1 MEVSVVKLLF
11 RLYCLSLVAA
21 LCSIPTALA
30 GTDREKYTN
39 PIIHAD
45 YSDPDAVRVGDDFYM
60 ISSSFNH
67 APALPILHSRDLV
80 HWRLLGHVLEQ
91 QVPDERFSI
100 PQHGNGVWAPSLRY
114 HDDKFWVFYGD
125 PDQGIFVITAEDM
138 RGPWSEPHLL
148 KEGKGLIDPT
158 PLWDDDGK
166 AYLLHAWAKSRS
178 GINNVLTLHRM
189 SADARKVLDKGK
201 VVIDGNKIPGYRT
214 LEGPKFYKR
223 DGYYYVFAPAGG
235 VAQGWQSAFRA
246 KNIYGPYEEKVVMAQ
261 GNTPING
268 PHQGAWVST
277 AGGEDW
283 FLHFQDKDAYGRI
296 VHLQPMQWRDGW
308 PVIGADPDGDGRG
321 EPVLSHARPK
331 VSAASADF
339 SLAASDEFD
348 TKKLQ
353 PQWQW
358 NANWRADWYSLSD
371 NPGHLRLFAQSGTGE
386 AENLWHVPSLL
397 LQKFPAEEFRVE
409 TKLRLEGDKAQAG
422 LLVYGT
428 DYAWL
433 GLRNKDG
440 KSQLIYNV
448 CIGARGGC
456 KTHEVLLA
464 ELEKPQAEIGISVF
478 PEGRT
483 VFSYRQPDGNWTPLN
498 EGFIAQPGRWVGARF
513 GLFAQGDN
521 GHADFDYL
529 HVK

>member
-1 MEVSVVKLLF
+1 VKLLF
-11 RLYCLSLVAA
+11 RLYCLSLVAG
-21 LCSIPTALA
+21 LCSIPIALA
-30 GTDREKYTN
+30 GTEREKYTN

-80 HWRLLGHVLEQ
+80 HWKLIGYVLDR
-91 QVPDERFSI
+91 QVPDSRYAV
-100 PQHGNGVWAPSLRY
+100 PQHGNGVWAPSLHYREG
-114 HDDKFWVFYGD
+114 KFWVFYPD
-125 PDQGIFVITAEDM
+125 PDQGIFVTTAENIH
-138 RGPWSEPHLL
+138 GPWTEPHLL
-148 KEGKGLIDPT
+148 LPGKGIIDPT

-166 AYLLHAWAKSRS
+166 AYLMHAWAKSRA
-178 GINNVLTLHRM
+178 GFNNVLTLHRM
-189 SADARKVLDKGK
+189 SADARRILDKGK

-235 VAQGWQSAFRA
+235 VAQGWQSVFRA
-246 KNIYGPYEEKVVMAQ
+246 KNINGPYDAKVVMAQ
-261 GNTPING
+261 GNTPVNG
-268 PHQGAWVST
+268 PHQGSWVTT
-277 AGGEDW
+277 ASGEDW

-296 VHLQPMQWRDGW
+296 VHLQPMHWRDGW
-308 PVIGADPDGDGRG
+308 PVIGVDPDDDGRG
-321 EPVLSHARPK
+321 EPVLEYRMPK
-331 VSAASADF
+331 VVEASPDF
-339 SLAASDEFD
+339 HPAIADEFD
-348 TKKLQ
+348 TETLQ

-358 NANWRADWYSLSD
+358 NANWRDDWYSLTE
-371 NPGHLRLFAQSGTGE
+371 NRGKLRLYAQPAARET
-386 AENLWHVPSLL
+386 ANLWDQPSLL
-397 LQKFPAEEFRVE
+397 LQMFPAEKFRVH
-409 TKLRLEGDKAQAG
+409 TKLQLAGDGAEAG

-433 GLRNKDG
+433 GLRRKDG
-440 KSQLIYNV
+440 KNQLVYNV

-456 KTHEVLLA
+456 KIHEVTLA
-464 ELEKPQAEIGISVF
+464 DLSQPQVEVGISVF

-483 VFSYRQPDGNWTPLN
+483 VFAYRNANGDWKTLD

-513 GLFAQGDN
+513 GLFALGEN

-529 HVK
+529 RVD